1 MKTLLNLGLLGVLV
15 FVEVILVTYIFNTIH
30 FSKTDR
36 HYRMKEIIR
45 DTLEVLILLI
55 LIYIL
60 VSKYLEY
67 MVETPQLASKAGMYV
82 ALIVFVFWL
91 YFNVDIIRNVLVSIP
106 KNGGNSNNKEN
117 FNENNLPE
125 YVNNNK
131 VFSNYPAQ
139 MRSLNKQFNPSF
151 NNVYPFDTD
160 NTISHDLYNDSDKMV
175 SVNETP
181 FEFNKETKVEKLKV
195 VLKNNK
201 NVQDILTSN

>member
-1 MKTLLNLGLLGVLV
+1 MKILLNLGLLGVLV

-30 FSKTDR
+30 FSKNDR

-67 MVETPQLASKAGMYV
+67 MVESPQLASKAGMYV

-91 YFNVDIIRNVLVSIP
+91 YFNVDVIRNALVSAP
-106 KNGGNSNNKEN
+106 KNGENSKNKEN
-117 FNENNLPE
+117 FNENNLDK

-139 MRSLNKQFNPSF
+139 MRTLNKRFNPSF
-151 NNVYPFDTD
+151 NNIYPFDTD
-160 NTISHDLYNDSDKMV
+160 NTISHDVDNDSDEMV
-175 SVNETP
+175 TVNETP
-181 FEFNKETKVEKLKV
+181 YEFNKETKVEKLKV